1 MLQSTRRRTTEESS
15 GSVRT
20 WTSGFRRLCPARLR
34 IVGPVTLAVYDAS
47 RPQPGQPQMFE
58 PKFLDWLTVVNP
70 LVLPAIYLP
79 AAAYFLFDGWRSGLS
94 PGTMGL
100 LFAAG
105 ALFWSFFEYLMHRFS
120 FHFAPSNRIGLALA
134 YLVHGV
140 HHAYP
145 EDRRR
150 WVMPPSVSAPIVLM
164 FYLVLHTISARLYG
178 PLLAG
183 GLLGYLWYDLLHY
196 AIHRGPMKSRILNAL
211 RKHHLQHHYVSPERQ
226 FGVSTTFWDHVF
238 RTMR

>member
-1 MLQSTRRRTTEESS
+1 MASSSPRRASENP
-15 GSVRT
+15 GAART
-20 WTSGFRRLCPARLR
+20 WTSGFRRLSPDQVR
-34 IVGPVTLAVYDAS
+34 IVGPVTLAIYDAS
-47 RPQPGQPQMFE
+47 RPQIGQPRMF
-58 PKFLDWLTVVNP
+58 PQHFLEWLTVVHP

-79 AAAYFLFDGWRSGLS
+79 AAVYFLFDGWLQGVS
-94 PGTMGL
+94 PITMIG
-100 LFAAG
+100 LFAGGVA
-105 ALFWSFFEYLMHRFS
+105 FWTFFEYLMHRFS
-120 FHFAPSNRIGLALA
+120 FHFAPSNRVGLVFA

-150 WVMPPSVSAPIVLM
+150 WVMPPAVSAPIVLM
-164 FYLVLHTISARLYG
+164 FYFVLRAVSVQLYG

-196 AIHRGPMKSRILNAL
+196 ALHRAPMKSHILNDL
-211 RKHHLQHHYVSPERQ
+211 RKHHLQHHYVTPERQ